1 MIKQTI
7 RSVVPKKLLER
18 IQRFRK
24 QGRNFKSLATN
35 YGQWTTIR
43 DWTSVDEKG
52 RPIPWYTYP
61 TTEFLSHLDLSA
73 LKVFEY
79 GSGNSTL
86 WWSER
91 AKQIMSVE
99 DDEDWYIKIKNS
111 LQNKDVDYRLEK
123 DRQKYFSM
131 ASDDFDIY
139 IIDGKHRR
147 ECLEHV
153 VNLEGGGLML
163 ILDNSDWYPKSVA
176 FLQENL
182 QWMQTDFHGFG
193 PINNYTWTTSIFV
206 NPVRHNELRY
216 QNVLKSQ
223 CALVQV
229 ADGDS

>member
-153 VNLEGGGLML
+153 VNLEGGG
-163 ILDNSDWYPKSVA
+163 
-176 FLQENL
+176 
-182 QWMQTDFHGFG
+182 
-193 PINNYTWTTSIFV
+193 
-206 NPVRHNELRY
+206 
-216 QNVLKSQ
+216 
-223 CALVQV
+223 
-229 ADGDS
+229 